1 MKGLI
6 KLDTQRKQ
14 IPIKKGW
21 LHLRE
26 STSDEFYLI
35 GSKCTQCGFVHFPK
49 MRACPLCKKKNLM
62 IEVPLSRKGVI
73 DSFTVARQGTPGF
86 AAPYIQ
92 AYVLLPEKVK
102 IFTLI
107 ESSEIA
113 DDSLTIGQ
121 EVELV
126 FVKICEDEHGN
137 EIIGWKFRLMA
148 QS

>member
-1 MKGLI
+1 MNK
-6 KLDTQRKQ
+6 QRKQ
-14 IPIKKGW
+14 IPIKEGW

-26 STSDEFYLI
+26 SPGDEFYLI

-49 MRACPLCKKKNLM
+49 MRACPLCKKDNLM
-62 IEVPLSRKGVI
+62 REVPLSRKGKI

-107 ESSEIA
+107 EGPEA
-113 DDSLTIGQ
+113 VDDALTIGQ

-126 FVKICEDEHGN
+126 LVKIREDEHGN
-137 EIIGWKFRLMA
+137 EIIGWKFRLME
-148 QS
+148 QL